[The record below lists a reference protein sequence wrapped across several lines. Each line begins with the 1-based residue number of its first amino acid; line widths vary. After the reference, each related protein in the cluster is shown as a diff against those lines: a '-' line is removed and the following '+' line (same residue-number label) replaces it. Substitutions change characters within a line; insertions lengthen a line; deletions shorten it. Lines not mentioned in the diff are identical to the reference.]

1 MKKNLWFMPLF
12 LLALLSCKNDKAQNV
27 EEPIL
32 SDKAIADFASEI
44 NFFDGLKTDTIV
56 LFDKNINDD
65 SNQKE
70 QVLTQ
75 FHHEINSLVD
85 SYTVDKSDDDLP
97 INLITYKLNYADSKL
112 FCTDLVYWHKETKTP
127 IKVIEYTVEPKFTI
141 DCSEKKSVGLA
152 NNEKQLIKQ
161 LQDLLQKEPDC
172 LQINL
177 INNLEHTKWCFQTC
191 QNLD

>member
-1 MKKNLWFMPLF
+1 MKKNLWFLSLF

-32 SDKAIADFASEI
+32 SDKAIADFASGI
-44 NFFDGLKTDTIV
+44 NFFDASKTDTIV
-56 LFDKNINDD
+56 LFDENINDD

-75 FHHEINSLVD
+75 FYHEINSLVD

-127 IKVIEYTVEPKFTI
+127 IEVIEYAVQPKFTI
-141 DCSEKKSVGLA
+141 VCSEKKSVSLA
-152 NNEKQLIKQ
+152 NDEKQLIKQ